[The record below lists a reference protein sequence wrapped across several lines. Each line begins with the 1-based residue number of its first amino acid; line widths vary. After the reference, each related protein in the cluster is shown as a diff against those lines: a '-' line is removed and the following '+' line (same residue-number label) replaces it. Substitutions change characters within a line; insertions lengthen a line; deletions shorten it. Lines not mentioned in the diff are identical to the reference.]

1 MTNNKGNWEFSF
13 FQKIYDDK
21 NQTIQNKEATIKV
34 ALRSDSFNPRNIK
47 QYINPE
53 LTKEEVI
60 LDKYNHRYTL
70 NKQEKI
76 ILNNI

>member
-34 ALRSDSFNPRNIK
+34 ALRSDS
-47 QYINPE
+47 
-53 LTKEEVI
+53 LI
-60 LDKYNHRYTL
+60 L
-70 NKQEKI
+70 E